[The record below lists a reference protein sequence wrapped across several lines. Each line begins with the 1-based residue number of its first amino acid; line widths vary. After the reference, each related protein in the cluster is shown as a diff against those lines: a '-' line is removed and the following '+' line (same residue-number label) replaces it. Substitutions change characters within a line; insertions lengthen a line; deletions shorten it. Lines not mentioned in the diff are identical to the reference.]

1 MVDDTSALSHTTT
14 STESEPPPAMSQQRV
29 LRLAVPIIGENLLQT
44 MVGVVDTLFVAALG
58 SAALAGVGVALEV
71 VFFAIAILSSIAIGG
86 TVLVSHAI
94 GARSVERAN
103 QLARQTILWG
113 FLLSIPLAIIGY
125 TLAPTIVSLFH
136 TEPDVA
142 EHATTYL
149 RITGGTI
156 ITLLMTFVCGAVLR
170 GAGDSQTPLRA
181 SIVANVVNVVL
192 AYGMIFGELG
202 FPRLEVAGS
211 AWSTAISRAV
221 SAAILLWFL
230 FSGRRAVSLAGRH
243 GWSPR
248 LQSAWSLM
256 RLGVPAAIEQM
267 LMSAGFT
274 AMIAIVALIGT
285 DALAAQQISFNALSM
300 AFLPGFGFANAATAL
315 VGQSLGARDLGAAR
329 LAARISAKWSL
340 VWMTTGGTIYFFL
353 SEPILRI
360 FTDNDNVIG
369 HGDGALKALAI
380 SLPFWTFWT
389 VYGGSLRGLGDSRTP
404 MIASSISMWL
414 AVGLA
419 WAAVTWLD
427 GSLTMVWSTFL
438 VTSPI
443 AAMINSFWFRRRLE
457 TTEQDL
463 LSGAPSASSA

>member
-1 MVDDTSALSHTTT
+1 MADDSPAPVP
-14 STESEPPPAMSQQRV
+14 SELAPGAGPLPEMSQGRV
-29 LRLAVPIIGENLLQT
+29 LRLALPIIGENLLQT

-86 TVLVSHAI
+86 TVLVSQAI
-94 GARSVERAN
+94 GARSQEEAN
-103 QLARQTILWG
+103 RLARQTVLWG
-113 FLLSIPLAIIGY
+113 VLLSIPLAILGY
-125 TLAPTIVSLFH
+125 ALAPTIVGVFH

-142 EHATTYL
+142 EQATTYL

-181 SIVANVVNVVL
+181 SIVANAVNVFL
-192 AYGMIFGELG
+192 AYAMIFGEFG

-211 AWSTAISRAV
+211 AWSTTIARAV
-221 SAAILLWFL
+221 SASILLWFL
-230 FSGRRAVSLAGRH
+230 FSGRRAVSLAGSI

-248 LQSAWSLM
+248 IRTARNLM

-274 AMIAIVALIGT
+274 AMIAIVAVIGT

-300 AFLPGFGFANAATAL
+300 AFLPGFGFATAATAL
-315 VGQSLGARDLGAAR
+315 VGQSLGARDPDAAR
-329 LAARISAKWSL
+329 TAARISARWSL
-340 VWMTTGGTIYFFL
+340 LWMSIGGAIYFLL
-353 SEPILRI
+353 SEQILRI
-360 FTDNDNVIG
+360 FTDDEAVIG
-369 HGDGALKALAI
+369 YGDGALKALAV

-404 MIASSISMWL
+404 MVASAFSMWL

-419 WAAVTWLD
+419 WVAVNWFD
-427 GSLTMVWSTFL
+427 GSLTLVWSTFL

-443 AAMINSFWFRRRLE
+443 AALVNTLAFRRRLE
-457 TTEQDL
+457 TTRTDL
-463 LSGAPSASSA
+463 AAGLPPPTPA